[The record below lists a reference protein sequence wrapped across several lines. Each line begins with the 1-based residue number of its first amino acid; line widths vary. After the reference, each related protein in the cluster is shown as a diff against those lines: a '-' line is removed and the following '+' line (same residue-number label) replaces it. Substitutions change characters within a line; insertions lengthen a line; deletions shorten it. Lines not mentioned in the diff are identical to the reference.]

1 MARKKKKKR
10 PGQKKATSAVVSTEK
25 DDEEDESGDNN
36 EGDNKGEVKQQQQK
50 ELTTAQELAKEA
62 RERRKEEK
70 SIKAAERAR
79 KKKEKE
85 EIAAMPGPSSLT
97 LRHIL
102 IKHSE
107 ARNTFSKRLLAEVS
121 KTKEDAMQE
130 LEKILEQLISVDG
143 ENIEVLEKLFADLA
157 LSRSDCATHVCG
169 GKLDVKRKQMHVNFE
184 EIAWSLEIG
193 QLANGIVETDSGCH
207 VIMRVA

>member
-70 SIKAAERAR
+70 AIKAAERAR

-102 IKHSE
+102 IKHLE

-157 LSRSDCATHVCG
+157 LSRSDCGTHVCG
-169 GKLDVKRKQMHVNFE
+169 GKLDVKRKQTHVNFE